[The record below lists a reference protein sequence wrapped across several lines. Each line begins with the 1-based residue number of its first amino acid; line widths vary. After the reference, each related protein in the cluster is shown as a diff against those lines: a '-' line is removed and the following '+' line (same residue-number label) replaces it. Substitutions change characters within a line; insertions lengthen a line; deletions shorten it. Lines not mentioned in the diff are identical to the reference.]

1 MNDHL
6 KDALSTILILA
17 VMGGIVALGLY
28 VHSHYHGNADSK
40 KTTSSKTSKPKA
52 NNNSRRSY
60 DYDDTDTDEQEEDDE
75 VYYDNCSEARENGAE
90 SIEEGEPGYR
100 EELDRDGDG
109 VACEPWHGR

>member
-17 VMGGIVALGLY
+17 VMGGIFALGLY
-28 VHSHYHGNADSK
+28 TYRHYFGNTGSK

-52 NNNSRRSY
+52 TNNSRRSY
-60 DYDDTDTDEQEEDDE
+60 DYDDTDEQEDSDE
-75 VYYDNCSEARENGAE
+75 VYYSNCSEARENGAE

-109 VACEPWHGR
+109 IACEPWHGR